1 MQRVATQTVSG
12 RIAGLEQVGGFG
24 GKAVA
29 LAEGELYMNDPDFYK
44 KRLDMLAKATPAAV
58 TAAMQKW
65 LRRPVYSLR
74 VVPGERGAYE
84 EAAAS
89 KGSRTG
95 VLASPAYYRRSEEHT
110 SELQSLMRISYAV
123 FCLQK

>member
-74 VVPGERGAYE
+74 VVPGER
-84 EAAAS
+84 
-89 KGSRTG
+89 
-95 VLASPAYYRRSEEHT
+95 RSEEHT
-110 SELQSLMRISYAV
+110 SELQSLMRLSYAV
-123 FCLQK
+123 FCLQKKQ

>member
-1 MQRVATQTVSG
+1 MFFLLIIRPPTRSTRPYTRFPYTTLVRS
-12 RIAGLEQVGGFG
+12 IAGLEQVGGFG

-74 VVPGERGAYE
+74 VVPGEDRK
-84 EAAAS
+84 S
-89 KGSRTG
+89 TRMNS
-95 VLASPAYYRRSEEHT
+95 SH
-110 SELQSLMRISYAV
+110 
-123 FCLQK
+123 

>member
-44 KRLDMLAKATPAAV
+44 KRLDMLAKATSAAV

-74 VVPGERGAYE
+74 VVPGER
-84 EAAAS
+84 
-89 KGSRTG
+89 TD
-95 VLASPAYYRRSEEHT
+95 EHT
-110 SELQSLMRISYAV
+110 YELQSLMTLSYAV
-123 FCLQK
+123 FSLKKKHAN